1 MVGVTNE
8 KSYEFHFLSTP
19 LKKNCDANKG
29 GMILTK
35 SE

>member
-19 LKKNCDANKG
+19 LKKTAMPIKVV
-29 GMILTK
+29 
-35 SE
+35 